1 MTQVIIVGAGPA
13 GSVLASL
20 LAQRSIESLLLDRAT
35 FPREKTCGDY
45 LSPGTVRLL
54 DQLDLL
60 PRVREAGAQRLWGM
74 TVTAPDGTTFRA
86 EYPPAKE
93 DSEVRPFA
101 LSIPRAALDSLLLEQ
116 ARRWGVKCLEGFRV
130 TDLIWAGGR
139 ICGVTGIGPQG
150 LESYR
155 GRLVV
160 GADGR
165 GSVVAR
171 RLGLHRPHPT
181 LHRMALV
188 AYYEGSCEL
197 RDHGM
202 ISVGDGSYCI
212 LNPVG
217 KGLINASI
225 VLDHTSVLP
234 WKGRIEELFNR
245 ELAHFP
251 RAVTALK
258 PARRTGGVRCLGP
271 LAFRARQTSR
281 AGALLIGDAAGFYD
295 PLTGEG
301 VYHALQSAKLAAEEI
316 ASGLAEG
323 GLSPARLDRFDLEQR
338 GAIASRERFS
348 AALQAIVRRPFA
360 ANAFARL
367 LRRHQPLADLLLGVI
382 GDLLPPHALLSSF
395 SLRQLLR

>member
-35 FPREKTCGDY
+35 FPREKICGDY
-45 LSPGTVRLL
+45 LSPGTLRLL

-60 PRVREAGAQRLWGM
+60 SRVREAGAHRLWGM
-74 TVTAPDGTTFRA
+74 TVTAPDGTTFKA
-86 EYPPAKE
+86 EYPAAKE
-93 DSEVRPFA
+93 DSEVRPCA
-101 LSIPRAALDSLLLEQ
+101 LSIPRTVLDSLLVEQ

-139 ICGVTGIGPQG
+139 VCGVTGIGPQG
-150 LESYR
+150 PESYR
-155 GRLVV
+155 GQLVV

-188 AYYEGSCEL
+188 AHYEGSFEL

-258 PARRTGGVRCLGP
+258 GAPRTGGVRCLGP
-271 LAFRARQTSR
+271 LAFRASRTSEG
-281 AGALLIGDAAGFYD
+281 GALLIGDAAGFYD
-295 PLTGEG
+295 PFTGEG
-301 VYHALQSAKLAAEEI
+301 VYHALWSAAL
-316 ASGLAEG
+316 
-323 GLSPARLDRFDLEQR
+323 
-338 GAIASRERFS
+338 ASREIAAAFADGGWTETRLREFDRQQRKALADKERIC

-382 GDLLPPHALLSSF
+382 GDLLPASALLSIF
-395 SLRQLLR
+395 SPRQLLR

>member
-60 PRVREAGAQRLWGM
+60 TRVREAGAQRLWGM

-86 EYPPAKE
+86 EYPVTAMSSGE
-93 DSEVRPFA
+93 RPYA
-101 LSIPRAALDSLLLEQ
+101 LSIPRAILDSLLLDR
-116 ARRWGVKCLEGFRV
+116 ARHWGVKCLEGFRA

-171 RLGLHRPHPT
+171 PLGLHRPHPT

-188 AYYEGSCEL
+188 AYYEGASEL

-202 ISVGDGSYCI
+202 ISVGRAAYSI
-212 LNPVG
+212 LNPIG
-217 KGLINASI
+217 GGQINASI
-225 VLDHTSVLP
+225 VVDQAVMLP
-234 WKGRIEELFNR
+234 WKGKLEALFDHK
-245 ELAHFP
+245 LADFP
-251 RAVTALK
+251 HAAKVLRGM
-258 PARRTGGVRCLGP
+258 RRSGPVRCLGP
-271 LAFRARQTSR
+271 LAFRASRTST

-295 PLTGEG
+295 PFTGEG
-301 VYHALQSAKLAAEEI
+301 VHRALWSAGLAAHEI
-316 ASGLAEG
+316 AAA
-323 GLSPARLDRFDLEQR
+323 LSDGDLTTTRFNRFDRQQR
-338 GAIASRERFS
+338 KAIANKERLG
-348 AALQAIVRRPFA
+348 AALQAIIRRPTA
-360 ANAFARL
+360 ANGLARL
-367 LRRHQPLADLLLGVI
+367 LRRHQSLADLLLGVI
-382 GDLLPPHALLSSF
+382 GDLLPPRALLS
-395 SLRQLLR
+395 LDALKALM